1 MINNPWCFDYCLDRE
16 EQRVDNLFIN
26 GSLKNLTGLDL
37 SGFYQTVDNKTIQ
50 DLCYNHLSS
59 NSFTD
64 EHLQNVRDE
73 SVNDLICTGYFYIDK
88 EKCGNVAPHTNR
100 YFGEGSFLF

>member
-1 MINNPWCFDYCLDRE
+1 MNLDRE

-26 GSLKNLTGLDL
+26 GSLKKLIGLDL

-59 NSFTD
+59 NSLTD
-64 EHLQNVRDE
+64 EHLQYVRPYFSTNPTFKTHLKPTSYLDE
-73 SVNDLICTGYFYIDK
+73 AGC
-88 EKCGNVAPHTNR
+88 
-100 YFGEGSFLF
+100 